1 MKYLLTCFFL
11 FIFLTLLGQNRETS
25 SLIKT
30 GQQIP
35 SFTFNDLEGNVKSI
49 EDLKGKV
56 IMISFFATWCGPC
69 LRKLPYL
76 QTEIY
81 NKYKNHPNFELLI
94 FGREHSQE
102 EVEKFRRQKGYTFPI
117 LGDPKR
123 MVYSKFAN
131 SLIPRSFI
139 IDRTGKV
146 IYSSIGFDDEDFDKL
161 KIVLAEEL
169 KLSGFVNTDRF
180 REKVSDI
187 SMQQPR
193 LSM

>member
-1 MKYLLTCFFL
+1 
-11 FIFLTLLGQNRETS
+11 
-25 SLIKT
+25 
-30 GQQIP
+30 
-35 SFTFNDLEGNVKSI
+35 
-49 EDLKGKV
+49 
-56 IMISFFATWCGPC
+56 MISFFATWCGPC

-117 LGDPKR
+117 LGDPRR
-123 MVYSKFAN
+123 MVYSKFAS

-180 REKVSDI
+180 REKVNDI